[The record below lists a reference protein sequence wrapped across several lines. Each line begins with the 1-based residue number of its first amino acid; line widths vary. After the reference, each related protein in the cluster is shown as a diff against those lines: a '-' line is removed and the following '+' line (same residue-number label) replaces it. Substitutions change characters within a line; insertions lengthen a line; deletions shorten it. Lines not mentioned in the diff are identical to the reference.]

1 MMHEGRRFMKKIKI
15 FLAVIGMAF
24 VLTACGKGT
33 NNSSGASLQ
42 KEENHTPETTKTSP
56 DKYTWYIKDYVGRNA
71 ASFGYTS
78 IGGNHMDQYGEG
90 LFKIVFVNED
100 GFYIDISKEELK
112 KYRVVKQNIEPNT
125 EMKYTFEKDDDGE
138 EYDSLVDSQ
147 NIEEIELYVTQVK
160 NNQNK

>member
-1 MMHEGRRFMKKIKI
+1 
-15 FLAVIGMAF
+15 
-24 VLTACGKGT
+24 
-33 NNSSGASLQ
+33 
-42 KEENHTPETTKTSP
+42 
-56 DKYTWYIKDYVGRNA
+56 
-71 ASFGYTS
+71 
-78 IGGNHMDQYGEG
+78 MDQYGEG

>member
-1 MMHEGRRFMKKIKI
+1 
-15 FLAVIGMAF
+15 
-24 VLTACGKGT
+24 
-33 NNSSGASLQ
+33 
-42 KEENHTPETTKTSP
+42 
-56 DKYTWYIKDYVGRNA
+56 
-71 ASFGYTS
+71 
-78 IGGNHMDQYGEG
+78 MDQYGDG
-90 LFKIVFVNED
+90 LLKIVFVNED
-100 GFYIDISKEELK
+100 GSYIDISKEEELK

>member
-1 MMHEGRRFMKKIKI
+1 
-15 FLAVIGMAF
+15 
-24 VLTACGKGT
+24 
-33 NNSSGASLQ
+33 
-42 KEENHTPETTKTSP
+42 
-56 DKYTWYIKDYVGRNA
+56 
-71 ASFGYTS
+71 
-78 IGGNHMDQYGEG
+78 MDQYGEG

-160 NNQNK
+160 NDQNK

>member
-1 MMHEGRRFMKKIKI
+1 
-15 FLAVIGMAF
+15 
-24 VLTACGKGT
+24 
-33 NNSSGASLQ
+33 
-42 KEENHTPETTKTSP
+42 
-56 DKYTWYIKDYVGRNA
+56 
-71 ASFGYTS
+71 
-78 IGGNHMDQYGEG
+78 MDQYGEG
-90 LFKIVFVNED
+90 LLKIVFVNED
-100 GFYIDISKEELK
+100 GSYIDISKEEELK

>member
-1 MMHEGRRFMKKIKI
+1 
-15 FLAVIGMAF
+15 
-24 VLTACGKGT
+24 
-33 NNSSGASLQ
+33 
-42 KEENHTPETTKTSP
+42 
-56 DKYTWYIKDYVGRNA
+56 
-71 ASFGYTS
+71 
-78 IGGNHMDQYGEG
+78 MDQYGEE
-90 LFKIVFVNED
+90 LFKIVFLNED